1 MLLKKKSTKELVQG
15 EPEVKKEKP
24 PKRWKVGK
32 GVQKEEEK
40 REKYS
45 SDRSLF
51 FRTKAF
57 WGVVS
62 LLLGLV
68 VAFAGVP
75 MLQSAVAE
83 TEQTLCFAQNV
94 KAGTKVTEDLLEKK
108 DMSLYHLPAGAIH
121 DPQAAI
127 GQYVKTDAVSGDIVT
142 NMRLSSEYPGADPQ
156 LAKIPEGMSAISIA
170 LPNLSQSVSGKLRQ
184 GDVIQLYAVEDS
196 NSFVAVAPPEL
207 HYVEVAAVSY
217 VDGSDVQDDAP
228 DSADGE
234 TAKDTLTTVTLL
246 ANGTQAA
253 CLAGLDHNA
262 TLHAALVVRGDDAA
276 KAAALDAQNE
286 YFASLESSDES
297 QPEAE
302 DATPTGGA
310 AGTGSQ
316 VNG

>member
-15 EPEVKKEKP
+15 EPETKKEKP
-24 PKRWKVGK
+24 SKRWKAERG
-32 GVQKEEEK
+32 GQKEEK
-40 REKYS
+40 RERS
-45 SDRSLF
+45 SDDRSLF

-57 WGVVS
+57 WGIVS

-83 TEQTLCFAQNV
+83 TEQTLCFAQDV
-94 KAGTKVTEDLLEKK
+94 KAGTKVTEDLLVKTE
-108 DMSLYHLPAGAIH
+108 MSLYHLPAGTIH

-127 GQYVKTDAVSGDIVT
+127 GQYVKTDAVAGDIVT
-142 NMRLSSEYPGADPQ
+142 NTRLSSEYPGADPQ

-217 VDGSDVQDDAP
+217 VDGTDVQDAP
-228 DSADGE
+228 DPANGE
-234 TAKDTLTTVTLL
+234 TTNDTLTTVTLL
-246 ANGTQAA
+246 ANGAQAA
-253 CLAGLDHNA
+253 SLAGLDHNA

-276 KAAALDAQNE
+276 KAAALEAQSE
-286 YFASLESSDES
+286 YFASLETPDES
-297 QPEAE
+297 QPGAGEV
-302 DATPTGGA
+302 ATPAGGA
-310 AGTGSQ
+310 AGAAGQT
-316 VNG
+316 NG